1 LFRSISSIETDINS
15 TCHYD
20 FPLPCQ
26 KGQALLLFENWRL
39 ERSKEEAKA
48 LHADVILAF
57 HVG

>member
-1 LFRSISSIETDINS
+1 M
-15 TCHYD
+15 
-20 FPLPCQ
+20 PLRLPPSLP
-26 KGQALLLFENWRL
+26 KRASLAPFENWRL